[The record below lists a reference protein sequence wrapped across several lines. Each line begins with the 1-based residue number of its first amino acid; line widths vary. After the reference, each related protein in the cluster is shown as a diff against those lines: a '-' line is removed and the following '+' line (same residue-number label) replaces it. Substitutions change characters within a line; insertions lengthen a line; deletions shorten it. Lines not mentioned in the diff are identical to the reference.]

1 MPSKCRLCTD
11 SYSMALERQLCSNED
26 GTTPVEQS
34 RDKNAVDE
42 AVPDDGSFDRKQLF
56 PVK

>member
-1 MPSKCRLCTD
+1 
-11 SYSMALERQLCSNED
+11 MALERQLCSNED